1 MITRSRCE
9 GVVVVLPLSK
19 TLFRVLVAWCTCY
32 EPISKTTITHQK
44 GKFCLSVSFF
54 NCHIKKDAMLTATS
68 STEETSQRL
77 VSVLETFG
85 RGGATVEEL
94 EYTAELLIATAEE
107 ETMSQDRV
115 KLVSAFAEVLEETA
129 FLDAAQLSTIAGQLA
144 DVLLGSEDDSEED
157 QESHTARRRRLRNER
172 LETQFAIGKS
182 CLVVLEEDEAW
193 HPARIT
199 KHIGENDD
207 SDDESAVDDRPIVVE
222 VEFIEFGKK
231 QIVREDE
238 VVLDED
244 VAGREDADDM
254 TGLCEMCERPMN
266 LTAHHVIPRVTHS
279 KYLRKGYTK
288 EFLNTCIMICRQC
301 HSKIHSVEDNK
312 TLARE
317 YNTLDKIMQHPE
329 IIAWV
334 AYARKQKARV
344 KPRKKSKWPVGK

>member
-1 MITRSRCE
+1 MIDT
-9 GVVVVLPLSK
+9 
-19 TLFRVLVAWCTCY
+19 
-32 EPISKTTITHQK
+32 
-44 GKFCLSVSFF
+44 
-54 NCHIKKDAMLTATS
+54 TS
-68 STEETSQRL
+68 SPTEETASRL
-77 VSVLETFG
+77 VSVLETFAR
-85 RGGATVEEL
+85 RGASSEEL
-94 EYTAELLIATAEE
+94 EYTAELLIATAGEE
-107 ETMSQDRV
+107 DSTQDRA
-115 KLVSAFAEVLEETA
+115 KLTAAFVEVLEEME
-129 FLDAAQLSTIAGQLA
+129 FLDAGQLPA
-144 DVLLGSEDDSEED
+144 IAEQVVAVVLGGEDDDSGEE
-157 QESHTARRRRLRNER
+157 QESHASRRRRLRRER
-172 LETQFAIGKS
+172 LETQFALGKS
-182 CLVVLEEDEAW
+182 CLVVLKEDEAW

-199 KHIGENDD
+199 KHIGEKED
-207 SDDESAVDDRPIVVE
+207 SDSEEGSAVDDDRPIEVE

-244 VAGREDADDM
+244 VAGREEEEDM

-317 YNTLDKIMQHPE
+317 YNTLEKIMQHPK
-329 IIAWV
+329 IVDWV

>member
-1 MITRSRCE
+1 MVAITSPPTE
-9 GVVVVLPLSK
+9 
-19 TLFRVLVAWCTCY
+19 
-32 EPISKTTITHQK
+32 
-44 GKFCLSVSFF
+44 
-54 NCHIKKDAMLTATS
+54 
-68 STEETSQRL
+68 EETSRRL
-77 VSVLETFG
+77 VSVLETFA
-85 RGGATVEEL
+85 RGGASAEEL
-94 EYTAELLIATAEE
+94 GYTAELLIATVEE
-107 ETMSQDRV
+107 EDASEDRP
-115 KLVSAFAEVLEETA
+115 KLVAAFVEVLEETE
-129 FLDAAQLSTIAGQLA
+129 FLDAAQFSAISEQLA
-144 DVLLGSEDDSEED
+144 AVFLGRDDDSEED
-157 QESHTARRRRLRNER
+157 QESHASRRRRMRRER

-182 CLVVLEEDEAW
+182 CLVVLEEDDAW

-199 KHIGENDD
+199 KHIGENEDSDSEDD
-207 SDDESAVDDRPIVVE
+207 SATDYDRPIEVE

-231 QIVREDE
+231 QIIREDE

-244 VAGREDADDM
+244 VAGREEEEDM

-317 YNTLDKIMQHPE
+317 YNTLEKIMQHPK
-329 IIAWV
+329 IIDWV
-334 AYARKQKARV
+334 AYARKQKARI

>member
-1 MITRSRCE
+1 
-9 GVVVVLPLSK
+9 
-19 TLFRVLVAWCTCY
+19 
-32 EPISKTTITHQK
+32 
-44 GKFCLSVSFF
+44 
-54 NCHIKKDAMLTATS
+54 MLTT
-68 STEETSQRL
+68 TEETSQQL
-77 VSVLETFG
+77 VSVLETYAG
-85 RGGATVEEL
+85 GGATVEEL
-94 EYTAELLIATAEE
+94 EYTAELLVATAEE
-107 ETMSQDRV
+107 ETANQDRAQV
-115 KLVSAFAEVLEETA
+115 VSTFVEVLNGTE
-129 FLDAAQLSTIAGQLA
+129 FLDAGQLPTIAEQLC
-144 DVLLGSEDDSEED
+144 DLLLGTEDDDSEEEL
-157 QESHTARRRRLRNER
+157 ESYAAKRRRVRKER
-172 LETQFAIGKS
+172 LKTQFGIGKS
-182 CLVVLEEDEAW
+182 CLVVLEEDEEW

-207 SDDESAVDDRPIVVE
+207 ESAGDNRPIEVE

-231 QIVREDE
+231 QIAREDE

-244 VAGREDADDM
+244 VAGREDAEDM

-279 KYLRKGYTK
+279 KYLRQGYTK

-344 KPRKKSKWPVGK
+344 KPRKRSKWPVGK

>member
-1 MITRSRCE
+1 MARASSR
-9 GVVVVLPLSK
+9 
-19 TLFRVLVAWCTCY
+19 
-32 EPISKTTITHQK
+32 
-44 GKFCLSVSFF
+44 
-54 NCHIKKDAMLTATS
+54 
-68 STEETSQRL
+68 TEEEMVQRL
-77 VSVLETFG
+77 VAVLATFA
-85 RGGATVEEL
+85 RGGAIVEEL
-94 EYTAELLIATAEE
+94 EYTAELLVATAEE
-107 ETMSQDRV
+107 EATTPDRT
-115 KLVSAFAEVLEETA
+115 KLIAAFVEVLEETA
-129 FLDAAQLSTIAGQLA
+129 FLDAPQLLAIAEQLV
-144 DVLLGSEDDSEED
+144 DVLLGSEDDDSEED
-157 QESHTARRRRLRNER
+157 RESHAAKRRRLRKER
-172 LETQFAIGKS
+172 LEVQFAIGKS
-182 CLVVLEEDEAW
+182 CLVVLEEDDAW

-199 KHIGENDD
+199 KHIGDVED
-207 SDDESAVDDRPIVVE
+207 SDEESAVDDNRPIEVE

-254 TGLCEMCERPMN
+254 TGLCGMCERAMN

-279 KYLRKGYTK
+279 KYLRKGFTK

-301 HSKIHSVEDNK
+301 HSKVHSVEDNK

-334 AYARKQKARV
+334 AYARKQKARL

>member
-1 MITRSRCE
+1 
-9 GVVVVLPLSK
+9 
-19 TLFRVLVAWCTCY
+19 
-32 EPISKTTITHQK
+32 
-44 GKFCLSVSFF
+44 
-54 NCHIKKDAMLTATS
+54 MLTT
-68 STEETSQRL
+68 TEETSQQL
-77 VSVLETFG
+77 VSVLETYAG
-85 RGGATVEEL
+85 GGATVEEL
-94 EYTAELLIATAEE
+94 EYTAELLVATAEE
-107 ETMSQDRV
+107 ETANQDRAQV
-115 KLVSAFAEVLEETA
+115 VSTFVEVLNGTE
-129 FLDAAQLSTIAGQLA
+129 FLDAGQLPTIAEQLC
-144 DVLLGSEDDSEED
+144 DLLLGTEDDDSEEEL
-157 QESHTARRRRLRNER
+157 ESYAAKRRRVRKER
-172 LETQFAIGKS
+172 LKTQFGIGKS
-182 CLVVLEEDEAW
+182 CLVVLEEDEEW

-207 SDDESAVDDRPIVVE
+207 ESTGDNRPIEVE

-231 QIVREDE
+231 QIAREDE

-244 VAGREDADDM
+244 VAGREDAEDM

-279 KYLRKGYTK
+279 KYLRQGYTK

-344 KPRKKSKWPVGK
+344 KPRKRSKWPVGK

>member
-1 MITRSRCE
+1 MT
-9 GVVVVLPLSK
+9 
-19 TLFRVLVAWCTCY
+19 
-32 EPISKTTITHQK
+32 
-44 GKFCLSVSFF
+44 
-54 NCHIKKDAMLTATS
+54 TS
-68 STEETSQRL
+68 STTEDTSTRL
-77 VSVLETFG
+77 VAVLNSFA
-85 RGGATVEEL
+85 RGATIEEL

-107 ETMSQDRV
+107 DTATPDRS
-115 KLVSAFAEVLEETA
+115 KLATVFVEVLEETE
-129 FLDAAQLSTIAGQLA
+129 FLDAAQLAAIAEKLVDA
-144 DVLLGSEDDSEED
+144 MIGSEEDDSEED
-157 QESHTARRRRLRNER
+157 LESHFKRRRRLRRER

-199 KHIGENDD
+199 RHIGENEDAEED
-207 SDDESAVDDRPIVVE
+207 AWPIEVE

-301 HSKIHSVEDNK
+301 HSKIHSTEDNK

>member
-1 MITRSRCE
+1 M
-9 GVVVVLPLSK
+9 P
-19 TLFRVLVAWCTCY
+19 
-32 EPISKTTITHQK
+32 
-44 GKFCLSVSFF
+44 
-54 NCHIKKDAMLTATS
+54 AT

-77 VSVLETFG
+77 VAVLET

-94 EYTAELLIATAEE
+94 EYTAEVLIATAEE
-107 ETMSQDRV
+107 EGTSQDRS
-115 KLVSAFAEVLEETA
+115 KLIASFVEVLKDTQFVDAVETSA
-129 FLDAAQLSTIAGQLA
+129 ITEQLA
-144 DVLLGSEDDSEED
+144 DVLLGENDSSEEEH
-157 QESHTARRRRLRNER
+157 ESHADRRRRLRKER

-182 CLVVLEEDEAW
+182 CLVVLEEDEDW

-199 KHIGENDD
+199 KHIAVD
-207 SDDESAVDDRPIVVE
+207 SDESTVDRPIEME

-244 VAGREDADDM
+244 VAGREDEEDM
-254 TGLCEMCERPMN
+254 TGLCAMCERPMN

-317 YNTLDKIMQHPE
+317 YNTLEKIMQHPE
-329 IIAWV
+329 IIAFV
-334 AYARKQKARV
+334 AYARKQKARI
-344 KPRKKSKWPVGK
+344 KPRKKNKWPVGK

>member
-1 MITRSRCE
+1 
-9 GVVVVLPLSK
+9 
-19 TLFRVLVAWCTCY
+19 
-32 EPISKTTITHQK
+32 
-44 GKFCLSVSFF
+44 
-54 NCHIKKDAMLTATS
+54 MLTT
-68 STEETSQRL
+68 TEETSQQL
-77 VSVLETFG
+77 VSVLETYA

-94 EYTAELLIATAEE
+94 EYTAELLVATAEE
-107 ETMSQDRV
+107 ETANQDRAQV
-115 KLVSAFAEVLEETA
+115 VSTFVEVLNGTE
-129 FLDAAQLSTIAGQLA
+129 FLDAGQLPTIAEQLC
-144 DVLLGSEDDSEED
+144 DLLLGTEDDDSEEEL
-157 QESHTARRRRLRNER
+157 ESYAAKRRRVRKER
-172 LETQFAIGKS
+172 LKTQFGIGKS
-182 CLVVLEEDEAW
+182 CLVVLEEDEEW

-207 SDDESAVDDRPIVVE
+207 ESTGDNRPIEVE

-231 QIVREDE
+231 QIAREDE

-244 VAGREDADDM
+244 VAGREDAEDM

-279 KYLRKGYTK
+279 KYLRQGYTK

-344 KPRKKSKWPVGK
+344 KPRKRSKWPVGK

>member
-1 MITRSRCE
+1 MIASDSPAE
-9 GVVVVLPLSK
+9 
-19 TLFRVLVAWCTCY
+19 
-32 EPISKTTITHQK
+32 
-44 GKFCLSVSFF
+44 
-54 NCHIKKDAMLTATS
+54 
-68 STEETSQRL
+68 EETSQRL
-77 VSVLETFG
+77 VAVPKTFA
-85 RGGATVEEL
+85 RDGASSEEL
-94 EYTAELLIATAEE
+94 EYTAELLIATVEE
-107 ETMSQDRV
+107 EDSAQDRP
-115 KLVSAFAEVLEETA
+115 KLVAAFVEVLEETE
-129 FLDAAQLSTIAGQLA
+129 FLDAAQLPAIAEQFASVYLSNE
-144 DVLLGSEDDSEED
+144 DDDSEGD
-157 QESHTARRRRLRNER
+157 RESHASRRRRLRRER

-199 KHIGENDD
+199 KHIGENED
-207 SDDESAVDDRPIVVE
+207 SDSEEDSDLNDDRPIEVE

-244 VAGREDADDM
+244 VAGREEEQDM

-279 KYLRKGYTK
+279 KYLRNGYTK

-317 YNTLDKIMQHPE
+317 YNTLEKIMQHPK
-329 IIAWV
+329 IIDWV
-334 AYARKQKARV
+334 AYARKQKTRI